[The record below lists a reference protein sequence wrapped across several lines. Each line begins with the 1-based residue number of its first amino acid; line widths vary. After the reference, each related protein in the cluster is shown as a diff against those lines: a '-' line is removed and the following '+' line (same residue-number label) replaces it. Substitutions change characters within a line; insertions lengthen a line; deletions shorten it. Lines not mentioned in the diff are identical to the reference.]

1 MFTFSGLFVCFSAQG
16 ALYCIE
22 DQTEGIQ
29 LTHRLQLLDKD
40 CPDMMGA
47 CGPVEDLN
55 WTPDGA
61 AVAMIW
67 KKGGF
72 AIWSVFGALISFCL
86 SVVHEGIPRSVSAL
100 VCVQIWE
107 YCICVLHARLI
118 DWMISRSVYLSLVR
132 LIDCLIGPL
141 IGANFSCCVQRLYFE
156 YWISFL
162 QKSSAWNGN
171 LRKNG

>member
-29 LTHRLQLLDKD
+29 LTHRLLLLDKD

-100 VCVQIWE
+100 VSVQIWE
-107 YCICVLHARLI
+107 YFTCVFFTLDRLI
-118 DWMISRSVYLSLVR
+118 DWMNVR
-132 LIDCLIGPL
+132 VIDQLIDGLNDPL
-141 IGANFSCCVQRLYFE
+141 IEANFSCC
-156 YWISFL
+156 I
-162 QKSSAWNGN
+162 
-171 LRKNG
+171 